1 MVPTSQTV
9 GAGGS
14 AAAGVVGER
23 DEQATGVIEFSGRT
37 ALVTGSSRGIGA
49 AIASRLADLGAT
61 VAVHY
66 RTSRDAADTV
76 AAALPGDGHIVV
88 GADVADP
95 EAVADMVDQVVA
107 ALGGIDVLVNNAGVY
122 TRHPLDEM
130 SYDAWQLAWR
140 DVMATNLLGA
150 ANVAWC
156 VARHMIDTGR
166 AGRIVNV
173 SSRGAFRGE
182 PEHPAYGA
190 SKAALN
196 SMGQSLA
203 QHLAPHGITVTA
215 VAPGFV
221 ETDMAAALLDGP
233 TGKAIRGQSPLG
245 RVATP
250 DEIADVVAFLASD
263 SAVIATGTIVDAN
276 GASYLRT

>member
-1 MVPTSQTV
+1 MI
-9 GAGGS
+9 
-14 AAAGVVGER
+14 
-23 DEQATGVIEFSGRT
+23 DFTGRM

-49 AIASRLADLGAT
+49 AIARRFAALGAT

-66 RTSRDAADTV
+66 RDQKVAADQTV
-76 AAALPGDGHIVV
+76 ADLAGDGHLAVA
-88 GADVADP
+88 ADLADP
-95 EAVADMVDQVVA
+95 DAVGRLVAQVVA
-107 ALGGIDVLVNNAGVY
+107 ALGGVDILVNNAGVY
-122 TRHPLDEM
+122 QRHPLDEV
-130 SYDAWQLAWR
+130 SYDDWQDAWETTLS
-140 DVMATNLLGA
+140 TNLVGA
-150 ANVAWC
+150 ANLTWC
-156 VARHMIDTGR
+156 VARHMIDAGR

-182 PEHPAYGA
+182 PDHPAYGA

-203 QHLAPHGITVTA
+203 QHLAPHGITVAT

-221 ETDMAAALLDGP
+221 ETDMAAPLLGGP
-233 TGKAIRGQSPLG
+233 GGDAIRGQSPLG
-245 RVATP
+245 RVATA

-263 SAVIATGTIVDAN
+263 RAVITTGAIIDAN

>member
-1 MVPTSQTV
+1 MLDFT
-9 GAGGS
+9 
-14 AAAGVVGER
+14 
-23 DEQATGVIEFSGRT
+23 GRT

-49 AIASRLADLGAT
+49 AVARRLAGLGAT

-66 RTSRDAADTV
+66 RTDADSAARTLAAMPGEGHAMVQADLADAAAV
-76 AAALPGDGHIVV
+76 AA
-88 GADVADP
+88 
-95 EAVADMVDQVVA
+95 MVDTA
-107 ALGGIDVLVNNAGVY
+107 IGHLDGIDVLVNNAGMY
-122 TRHPLDEM
+122 TRHPLDAVE
-130 SYDAWQLAWR
+130 YATWQAAWR
-140 DVMATNLLGA
+140 RTLDVNLFGA
-150 ANVAWC
+150 ANVSWC
-156 VARHMIDTGR
+156 VARHMIATGR

-182 PEHPAYGA
+182 PDHPAYGA

-203 QHLAPHGITVTA
+203 QHLAPHGITVTT

-221 ETDMAAALLDGP
+221 ETEMAADILDGP
-233 TGKAIRGQSPLG
+233 EGEAIRAESPLG
-245 RVATP
+245 RVATA

-263 SAVIATGTIVDAN
+263 RAVIATGAVVDAN

>member
-1 MVPTSQTV
+1 LI
-9 GAGGS
+9 
-14 AAAGVVGER
+14 
-23 DEQATGVIEFSGRT
+23 DFSGQT

-49 AIASRLADLGAT
+49 AIARRLAALGAT

-66 RTSRDAADTV
+66 VTDR
-76 AAALPGDGHIVV
+76 AAAEATAAGLDGDGHMVV
-88 GADVADP
+88 QADVADP
-95 EAVADMVDQVVA
+95 SAVREMVERVVA
-107 ALGGIDVLVNNAGVY
+107 GLGGIDVLVNNAGTY
-122 TRHPLDEM
+122 TEHSLAHVTYE
-130 SYDAWQLAWR
+130 AWQHAWR
-140 DVMATNLLGA
+140 RTIATNLFGA
-150 ANVAWC
+150 ADTTYC

-182 PEHPAYGA
+182 PRHPGYGA
-190 SKAALN
+190 SKAAMN

-203 QHLAPHGITVTA
+203 QHLAPYGIAVTT

-221 ETDMAAALLDGP
+221 ATDMAAAYLDGP
-233 TGKAIRGQSPLG
+233 EGDAIRGQSPLG

-250 DEIADVVAFLASD
+250 DEIAGVVAFLASEH
-263 SAVIATGTIVDAN
+263 AVIATGAIVDAN

>member
-1 MVPTSQTV
+1 MIDFT
-9 GAGGS
+9 
-14 AAAGVVGER
+14 
-23 DEQATGVIEFSGRT
+23 GRT

-49 AIASRLADLGAT
+49 AIARRLAALGAT

-66 RTSRDAADTV
+66 RAEQ
-76 AAALPGDGHIVV
+76 AAAEATLVGLTGDGHLIV
-88 GADVADP
+88 GADITDPDAVGRMVA
-95 EAVADMVDQVVA
+95 QVVA

-122 TRHPLDEM
+122 THHPLDDV
-130 SYDAWQLAWR
+130 SYDDWQEAWTDTLA
-140 DVMATNLLGA
+140 VNLLGA
-150 ANVAWC
+150 ANLTWC

-182 PEHPAYGA
+182 PDHPAYGA

-196 SMGQSLA
+196 SMSQSLA
-203 QHLAPHGITVTA
+203 QHLAPHGITVSA

-221 ETDMAAALLDGP
+221 ETDMAASLLDGP
-233 TGKAIRGQSPLG
+233 GGDAIRGQSPLG
-245 RVATP
+245 RVATA

-263 SAVIATGTIVDAN
+263 RVVITTGAIVDAN